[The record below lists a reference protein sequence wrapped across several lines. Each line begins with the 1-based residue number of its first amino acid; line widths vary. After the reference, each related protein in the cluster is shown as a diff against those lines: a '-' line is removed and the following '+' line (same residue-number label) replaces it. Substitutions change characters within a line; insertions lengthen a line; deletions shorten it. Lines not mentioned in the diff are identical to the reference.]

1 MFKTFINAWKVKDIR
16 TKMLFTLLLIVV
28 YRFGSFIPIPGVNA
42 TAMAANVANYDLLG
56 FLNLFSGGSFSQ
68 FSLFAMGIS
77 PYITGSIIVQ
87 LLTIAIPAL
96 ERLSKEDDGKEKL
109 ERITRY
115 VGVGLAAVQS
125 MSIVVTLQNV
135 AKANSGT
142 NIVDA
147 IELFKNSTANLVIT
161 YITIA
166 VCCTAGTAFLMWMGE
181 RITEKGVGNGISM
194 LIFASIVSSVPDVF
208 VKIFRYWEIL
218 PWATVNITS
227 DSVGLLKWWAP
238 LVALVVTLIL
248 VVGICLVDKAVRR
261 IPVQYAKRVVG
272 RKLYGGQSTHIPM
285 KANSNGVMPLIF
297 AMTLLQV
304 PAMIAQFWSNQNAW
318 FPTFVS
324 TYFSSSTKN
333 IAGIIIYNILYGL
346 LIIGFAYFY
355 SSISFNAVDISKNL
369 QQNGGFVPGIR
380 PGKPTSDYLQK
391 KSNRL
396 TLFGAL
402 YLCLIA
408 IIPSILLNALGI
420 DLLSHFGATSVL
432 IMVSVALETA
442 EQLDSLLLMRHYKGF
457 LG

>member
-28 YRFGSFIPIPGVNA
+28 YRLGSFIPIPGVNA
-42 TAMAANVANYDLLG
+42 AALAANIQNYDLLG
-56 FLNLFSGGSFSQ
+56 FLNLFSGGSLSQ

-87 LLTIAIPAL
+87 LLTIAFPSL
-96 ERLSKEDDGKEKL
+96 EKLSKEEDGRQKIEK
-109 ERITRY
+109 ITRY
-115 VGVGLAAVQS
+115 VGIALAAIQS
-125 MSIVVTLQNV
+125 ISIIVMLQQVSSTEILNTLNLFQS
-135 AKANSGT
+135 ASAN
-142 NIVDA
+142 
-147 IELFKNSTANLVIT
+147 KVIT

-166 VCCTAGTAFLMWMGE
+166 VCATAGTAFLMWIGE

-194 LIFASIVSSVPDVF
+194 LIFASIVSSIPDVF
-208 VKIFRYWEIL
+208 VRIFRYWEIL
-218 PWATVNITS
+218 PWHTVYVSNTGAG
-227 DSVGLLKWWAP
+227 VLKWWAP
-238 LVALVVTLIL
+238 IVALIVTIVLVAGVV
-248 VVGICLVDKAVRR
+248 LVDRAVRR

-285 KANSNGVMPLIF
+285 KANANGVMPLIF
-297 AMTLLQV
+297 AMTILQV
-304 PAMIAQFWSNQNAW
+304 PAMIAQFWSNQEAG
-318 FPTFVS
+318 FPTFVR
-324 TYFSSSTKN
+324 TYLSSSSN
-333 IAGIIIYNILYGL
+333 NAAGIAIYYVLYGL

-369 QQNGGFVPGIR
+369 QQNGGFIPGIR

-391 KSNRL
+391 KSSRL
-396 TLFGAL
+396 TMFGAIF
-402 YLCLIA
+402 LCLIA
-408 IIPSILLNALGI
+408 IIPSIILMVLGV
-420 DLLSHFGATSVL
+420 DLLSHFGATSIL